1 MLCISTLLYYC
12 VHNGDVL
19 IWKRLY
25 DLDAIFVKDETSS
38 RFNGKERIALKKFS
52 FAVAILALIPLLLI
66 LIFTL
71 FAGIRFGYIGIEKS
85 LLILLI
91 SFIALY
97 FLLPMLARNIL
108 SQLVSLKPKA
118 KQNEGV

>member
-1 MLCISTLLYYC
+1 M
-12 VHNGDVL
+12 

-25 DLDAIFVKDETSS
+25 DVDAVFTQNEAAS

-52 FAVAILALIPLLLI
+52 FAVAILALIPLLLV